1 MPAFSLLVF
10 WEFWKTYGQENN
22 RNNYGQSKTKA
33 PLILQIGFIIDR
45 RKHLLL
51 CALRDIFQLSSNMTL
66 YWMGGDL
73 INIITNKTKFDTK
86 MIQAQ
91 TFWKKSK
98 KNNWAVICIFL
109 FISHAVHL
117 KDPVS
122 RCCQWLS
129 YNHVLIQ
136 TLTTTATHCGQIK
149 LLLSMPKSPTIHT
162 FLSPKPCLLQNC
174 MSEPTRRTFAS
185 LDHTGWSRYS
195 PSVNSKNYCI

>member
-1 MPAFSLLVF
+1 MNKKKMITKKSRTDFLCQHSLLVF

-22 RNNYGQSKTKA
+22 RNNHGQSKTKA
-33 PLILQIGFIIDR
+33 PLILQIGFMINR

-66 YWMGGDL
+66 YRMGGDL

-117 KDPVS
+117 KTQS
-122 RCCQWLS
+122 
-129 YNHVLIQ
+129 HVV
-136 TLTTTATHCGQIK
+136 
-149 LLLSMPKSPTIHT
+149 
-162 FLSPKPCLLQNC
+162 
-174 MSEPTRRTFAS
+174 
-185 LDHTGWSRYS
+185 
-195 PSVNSKNYCI
+195 VNDWAIITS